1 GRYPASIAKD
11 LSAKRLERH
20 FLRED
25 GTWRVAADLREI
37 CLFSPH
43 NLLRDAPFSKLDL
56 ISCRNLLIYLD
67 PELQGR
73 VIPLFH
79 YALRDNG
86 YLFLGSSENV
96 TRHTRLFGDV
106 DKPHRI
112 FRRRPQAERRLP
124 EFPLTA
130 ADLRQAKPA
139 PAPRHGTGDDSL
151 QTMAERQLLER

>member
-56 ISCRNLLIYLD
+56 ISCRNLRIYLD
-67 PELQGR
+67 PERQGR

-86 YLFLGSSENV
+86 YLFLGTSENV
-96 TRHTRLFGDV
+96 TRHPSLFATV
-106 DKPHRI
+106 DKASRI
-112 FRRRPQAERRLP
+112 FQRRPQADRKLP
-124 EFPLTA
+124 GFPLTTPNA
-130 ADLRQAKPA
+130 AR
-139 PAPRHGTGDDSL
+139 
-151 QTMAERQLLER
+151 